1 MPEVFLKYK
10 KNNIK
15 SRFSGNGFYT
25 EQIPHVLREGFAYYT
40 VNYLTI
46 VISEPNHFVEIS
58 PSLPSAFISL
68 SVF

>member
-1 MPEVFLKYK
+1 MFSLKCK
-10 KNNIK
+10 KNNMPLD
-15 SRFSGNGFYT
+15 FPETGFI
-25 EQIPHVLREGFAYYT
+25 QNKIPHVLREGFAYYT